1 MDPSELD
8 GIKEDV
14 DYYIE
19 VETNQGSLDIF
30 HCIYLSPSTLLCFAL
45 LCLFF
50 NLQCEQSSSILSM
63 TANHSLILLHC
74 ILYYHINLMY
84 LSISFTSHHITFALL
99 Y

>member
-30 HCIYLSPSTLLCFAL
+30 HCIYLSPSTLLCFAVSL
-45 LCLFF
+45 L
-50 NLQCEQSSSILSM
+50 QP
-63 TANHSLILLHC
+63 TVPAVLLHTV
-74 ILYYHINLMY
+74 YDG
-84 LSISFTSHHITFALL
+84 
-99 Y
+99 